1 MKTLYLLMMKLRKQ
15 IWFQILIVLELTAA
29 LTLFLIV
36 FGKMEYYARP
46 LKAFGEQNLSNCFIL
61 GNNSNMGRM
70 PQEKRSDQEIE
81 TAYIE
86 KLDAEMAKH
95 PEVVRYG
102 TTYEGSAGFRMED
115 INDQLKEQL
124 KYTIEENRSYAW
136 TTIYDEVVAKNLK
149 LPLSAGKQLTDVK
162 MSEDVIPAIFKHE
175 FSKTLKIGEV
185 YEVDLRWYSRL
196 ERPELHYSDDGNS
209 VSSSSIAEKNP
220 ICIQVCGFL
229 ERDDYAFTMEYAKRN
244 FPLTYIF
251 KKSVASDM
259 ILLRTPDNPL
269 GPLPIYSELSGN
281 LVELKTEDPTTKKN
295 VMEQLRDLG
304 VAESFETLIAD
315 TRAQFEKEVR
325 EPLLDFLLCLV
336 ISIASIAGLHILL
349 EASRKRD
356 YGVFYTC
363 GSTWRKCLWVDIL
376 QSLLLLAVPMM
387 TAVLVAFNISQSDDS
402 ILLTKTVYI
411 AALLLVAGIYLLA
424 TLGFQIKLFKTK
436 PADCIREAE

>member
-1 MKTLYLLMMKLRKQ
+1 MKTLYLLLMKLRKQ

-36 FGKMEYYARP
+36 FGKMKYYARP
-46 LKAFGEQNLSNCFIL
+46 LKAFGEQNLANCFIL
-61 GNNSNMGRM
+61 GNNSNMGRT
-70 PQEKRSDQEIE
+70 PEEKLSYEEMD
-81 TAYIE
+81 AVYIE
-86 KLDAEMAKH
+86 KLDAEIARY
-95 PEVVRYG
+95 PEVARHG

-115 INDQLKEQL
+115 IDEKLKKQL
-124 KYTIEENRSYAW
+124 KYTIEGNHAYVY
-136 TTIYDEVVAKNLK
+136 TMIYDEAVAENLK
-149 LPLSAGKQLTDVK
+149 LPLSAGKQLTDANTP
-162 MSEDVIPAIFKHE
+162 EDVIPAIFKHE
-175 FSKTLKIGEV
+175 YAKMLKIGQV
-185 YEVDLRWYSRL
+185 YEMNLYWYSRDKK
-196 ERPELHYSDDGNS
+196 PELHYDNDGNIS
-209 VSSSSIAEKNP
+209 GSTSTAESKT
-220 ICIQVCGFL
+220 IRIQVCGFL
-229 ERDDYAFTMEYAKRN
+229 ERDDYAFTMTSAKHT
-244 FPLTYIF
+244 FPLTYIYR
-251 KKSVASDM
+251 KDGASDM

-269 GPLPIYSELSGN
+269 GALPIFSDLSGN
-281 LVELKTEDPTTKKN
+281 VVELKTDDPTTKKR

-304 VAESFETLIAD
+304 VAESFETLIAN

-363 GSTWRKCLWVDIL
+363 GSTWRKCLWVDVL

-387 TAVLVAFNISQSDDS
+387 TAVLVAFNIAQSDDS

-424 TLGFQIKLFKTK
+424 TLGFQVKLYKTK